1 MNLRGI
7 MSLNNHVKSE
17 YFATSHFGKIK
28 CVNRVEKILKST
40 PRNHER
46 RH

>member
-17 YFATSHFGKIK
+17 YFATIK
-28 CVNRVEKILKST
+28 DESFRKDQMCEQSRKNSQINSTKS
-40 PRNHER
+40 
-46 RH
+46 